1 MIVNRVN
8 RSLVILFNNF
18 PFGRFSPYEWD
29 NPHPC
34 NEQEVSLQMSFLLIT
49 HSLSKIQRGAYLQV
63 LVNEFS
69 LVNTM
74 WFAVGSLMQR
84 GSDIVPK

>member
-1 MIVNRVN
+1 M
-8 RSLVILFNNF
+8 
-18 PFGRFSPYEWD
+18 
-29 NPHPC
+29 
-34 NEQEVSLQMSFLLIT
+34 
-49 HSLSKIQRGAYLQV
+49 IQRGAYLQV

-74 WFAVGSLMQR
+74 WFAVGSLMQQ